1 MNLHR
6 HHRRLRSQGGTDEP
20 SNIMLVTP
28 QQHDWIHRN
37 PAEAYAI
44 GWLVHSWDDPADVP
58 ISIDPAKFD
67 PRKEYA

>member
-1 MNLHR
+1 MTLHR
-6 HHRRLRSQGGTDEP
+6 HHRKLRSQGGGDEP

-28 QQHDWIHRN
+28 LQHDWIHRN
-37 PAEAYAI
+37 PGEAYAI

-58 ISIDPAKFD
+58 ITVDPVQFD

>member
-1 MNLHR
+1 
-6 HHRRLRSQGGTDEP
+6 
-20 SNIMLVTP
+20 MLVTP